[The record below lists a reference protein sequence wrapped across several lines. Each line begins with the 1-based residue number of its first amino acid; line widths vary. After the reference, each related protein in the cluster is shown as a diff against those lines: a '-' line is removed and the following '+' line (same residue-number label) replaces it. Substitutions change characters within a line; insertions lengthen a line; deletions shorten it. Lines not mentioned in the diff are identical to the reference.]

1 MRLRPAILTLALALA
16 GGAAHADEGM
26 WMPSQLPQ
34 LAKELKAA
42 GFKGNPA
49 DLADLTKPPMSA
61 VVSLGGCTASFVS
74 PQGLVV
80 TNHHCAYGAIQ
91 LNSTPQDNLIEKGFI
106 AASQDKEL
114 SAGPGARIYV
124 PSASIASPIA
134 SSPMPAARPGRRI
147 STPWT
152 RPARRSWPNASRTP
166 AIAAASPTCTTA
178 PISTG
183 SSSWK

>member
-1 MRLRPAILTLALALA
+1 MRLRPTVLTLALAFA

-49 DLADLTKPPMSA
+49 DLADLTKHPMSA

-80 TNHHCAYGAIQ
+80 TNHHCALGAIQ
-91 LNSTPQDNLIEKGFI
+91 LNSTPQDNLIENGFV
-106 AASQDKEL
+106 AADRAAER
-114 SAGPGARIYV
+114 SAGPAARVWVTTGFDKVTDRILAGARGKT
-124 PSASIASPIA
+124 
-134 SSPMPAARPGRRI
+134 GR
-147 STPWT
+147 
-152 RPARRSWPNASRTP
+152 AYY
-166 AIAAASPTCTTA
+166 
-178 PISTG
+178 
-183 SSSWK
+183 

>member
-106 AASQDKEL
+106 AASANIAEL
-114 SAGPGARIYV
+114 DPEIR
-124 PSASIASPIA
+124 PEEIAQ
-134 SSPMPAARPGRRI
+134 
-147 STPWT
+147 T
-152 RPARRSWPNASRTP
+152 RVDDVDFDTILSNSFGFGGTNATLVMSKYRE
-166 AIAAASPTCTTA
+166 
-178 PISTG
+178 
-183 SSSWK
+183 